1 MTHVVVMGPPAS
13 GKSTVSRLLAKK
25 LGVALYD
32 SGEIL
37 REAAERDEALRAE
50 MAVTNRI
57 PDDLIYR
64 LVAGFLAEGDH
75 AAGAVWCGVPRY
87 GDQPEVLARMLAE
100 RGAAFSRVIVLECGY
115 DVLLERVRKR
125 MREEQRT
132 DDSEE
137 RLRDRYGYYTTYTL
151 PLIPRLGWLV
161 RWVNAEASLP
171 SVMRDVEAVL

>member
-32 SGEIL
+32 SGEVL
-37 REAAERDEALRAE
+37 REAAERDAALRAE

-57 PDDLIYR
+57 PDSLIYR
-64 LVAGFLAEGDH
+64 LVGEFLSRGNH

-87 GDQPEVLARMLAE
+87 GNQPEVLSAMLAE
-100 RGAAFSRVIVLECGY
+100 RSAAFSRVIVLECGF

-125 MREEQRT
+125 MVEEHRA
-132 DDSEE
+132 DDNEA
-137 RLRDRYGYYTTYTL
+137 RLHDRYGYYTTNTL
-151 PLIPRLGWLV
+151 PLVPRLGGLV
-161 RWVNAEASLP
+161 RWVNAEASLAC
-171 SVMRDVEAVL
+171 VMRDVEAAL